1 MNSRFLP
8 PSEPSSLRFPA
19 WGSLP
24 GWGTSRRMGWGHNG
38 RAGGCSQVC
47 CTPDPGKSPNP
58 KSGCSWHSPG
68 DTQGTGTGCAEPGGD
83 PGRGQK
89 GGRERDPAAPGTRSA
104 PSPGRGP
111 LEGNRG
117 VSHARSAGSQGR
129 AGDGQGLLGGRRD
142 TSGHLPV
149 LELKKKKKVFS
160 NSARSKRCRW
170 IRGTFRIHADT
181 PRCRSSASAQ
191 GRGCSPR

>member
-1 MNSRFLP
+1 MNSLFLP

-89 GGRERDPAAPGTRSA
+89 GGSGAGPRSPRDPERPFPGPGATRGQSWSVPRPERREPGPRWGWAGAARWPQGHVRA
-104 PSPGRGP
+104 PACPR
-111 LEGNRG
+111 
-117 VSHARSAGSQGR
+117 V
-129 AGDGQGLLGGRRD
+129 
-142 TSGHLPV
+142 
-149 LELKKKKKVFS
+149 KKKKVFS